1 MSTWPD
7 NPQLELSVTRAKIR
21 RLRRKVP
28 TTPVALE
35 RYIARLDGLLKYEVE
50 LCESLAEAA
59 GDKRFLQDQ
68 GDYFDE

>member
-35 RYIARLDGLLKYEVE
+35 RYIARLDGLLKYEAE
-50 LCESLAEAA
+50 LEDGLSDPAES
-59 GDKRFLQDQ
+59 FLRGIPID
-68 GDYFDE
+68 DE